1 MDNKDK
7 MILKYGLKTI
17 GMRLLHINFIL
28 NVSMTILVINNT
40 FNISIYLLALI
51 DTVIVIL
58 TSIFSK
64 YLMIR
69 YNAKN
74 LTYITTILFFI
85 IFTGWNFV
93 DILWVKIIVG
103 SVLVA
108 RYCTD
113 KTIMDYSIIDMRSK
127 YKNNDPEVI
136 KDINEMRE
144 LTTKYRDINKEISDI
159 TDNVND
165 YIPTYDD
172 FMNTD
177 EVKRIILMQDWYD
190 DDVILKIFDNQASI
204 YFKNAE
210 NELNYKLDFLNN
222 EKHEINIK
230 LNELHHKYIK
240 ER

>member
-17 GMRLLHINFIL
+17 GMRLLHIMFIL
-28 NVSMTILVINNT
+28 CVSMIILVINNT
-40 FNISIYLLALI
+40 LNISIYLLALI

-85 IFTGWNFV
+85 IFTGWNLV
-93 DILWVKIIVG
+93 DILWVKLIIVFI
-103 SVLVA
+103 LVV
-108 RYCTD
+108 RYHTD

-127 YKNNDPEVI
+127 YKNNDPEVM

>member
-1 MDNKDK
+1 M
-7 MILKYGLKTI
+7 
-17 GMRLLHINFIL
+17 
-28 NVSMTILVINNT
+28 
-40 FNISIYLLALI
+40 
-51 DTVIVIL
+51 
-58 TSIFSK
+58 
-64 YLMIR
+64 
-69 YNAKN
+69 
-74 LTYITTILFFI
+74 
-85 IFTGWNFV
+85 
-93 DILWVKIIVG
+93 
-103 SVLVA
+103 
-108 RYCTD
+108 
-113 KTIMDYSIIDMRSK
+113 
-127 YKNNDPEVI
+127 

-177 EVKRIILMQDWYD
+177 EVKRTILMQDWYD

>member
-1 MDNKDK
+1 
-7 MILKYGLKTI
+7 
-17 GMRLLHINFIL
+17 
-28 NVSMTILVINNT
+28 
-40 FNISIYLLALI
+40 
-51 DTVIVIL
+51 
-58 TSIFSK
+58 
-64 YLMIR
+64 
-69 YNAKN
+69 
-74 LTYITTILFFI
+74 
-85 IFTGWNFV
+85 
-93 DILWVKIIVG
+93 
-103 SVLVA
+103 
-108 RYCTD
+108 
-113 KTIMDYSIIDMRSK
+113 MDYSIIDMRSK

-222 EKHEINIK
+222 EKHEINI
-230 LNELHHKYIK
+230 YCS
-240 ER
+240 